1 MLFEDLF
8 VTTPLFITKLVTC
21 FLLFV
26 RNRFFSIFFGICVD
40 FFLGMAAAMD
50 FWNSTSVELT
60 SSSSSDPISSGGEL
74 MEALEPFMKNASP
87 PPSTPSN
94 FPPIF
99 PSSSSFPSDFQS
111 FPSFPPPIPTPTIS
125 YPYPTSFYPT
135 PQPVMSSNDCSTSAE
150 TNTQIYSTGYSGSS
164 YGMEHQPGSI
174 GLNQLTPTQIQQI
187 QAQINF
193 QNQQQQQQQQ
203 HMMFQNAHH
212 VSTTNFLAPKPVQMK
227 QSGSPPKPTK
237 LYRGVRQRHWGKWVA
252 EIRLPKNRTR
262 LWLGTFDTAEE
273 AALAYDKAAYMLR
286 GDFARLN
293 FPQLRHNGSLIGGE
307 FGEYNPLHS
316 SVDAKLKEICQSL
329 AQGKSIDSKKKKTK
343 GSSSTAEAAVV
354 KMEEE
359 SKVVEIGSE
368 SDGSGSGSGGSS
380 PATELTFPEFTEE
393 ESTWDM
399 SENFLLQKYPSHEID
414 WASL

>member
-1 MLFEDLF
+1 
-8 VTTPLFITKLVTC
+8 
-21 FLLFV
+21 
-26 RNRFFSIFFGICVD
+26 
-40 FFLGMAAAMD
+40 MAAAMD
-50 FWNSTSVELT
+50 YWNSTSVDLQ
-60 SSSSSDPISSGGEL
+60 SSSEPITSGGEL
-74 MEALEPFMKNASP
+74 MEALEPFMKSASSSPSP
-87 PPSTPSN
+87 PPST
-94 FPPIF
+94 FPPVF
-99 PSSSSFPSDFQS
+99 SSSSSDFQP
-111 FPSFPPPIPTPTIS
+111 FPSFPPPTPTPTIS
-125 YPYPTSFYPT
+125 YPYASFYPT
-135 PQPVMSSNDCSTSAE
+135 PQSIMSSDVCSTSRD
-150 TNTQIYSTGYSGSS
+150 TNSQIFSTGFSA
-164 YGMEHQPGSI
+164 YGMEQSGSI
-174 GLNQLTPTQIQQI
+174 GLNQLTPIQIQQI

-193 QNQQQQQQQQ
+193 QNQQQQQQ
-203 HMMFQNAHH
+203 MMLQNAHH
-212 VSTTNFLAPKPVQMK
+212 ASTMNFLAPKPVPMK

-293 FPQLRHNGSLIGGE
+293 FPQIRHNGNLIGGE

-316 SVDAKLKEICQSL
+316 SVDAKLKDICQSL

-343 GSSSTAEAAVV
+343 GSSASAVV

-359 SKVVEIGSE
+359 ESKVAEVGSE

-380 PATELTFPEFTEE
+380 PLTDLTFPEFTEE
-393 ESTWDM
+393 EPTWDM
-399 SENFLLQKYPSHEID
+399 SENFLLQKYPSYEID